1 MERQQ
6 TRWVVLGITL
16 GLLLKYGFYLPVL
29 FFPGL
34 GTILLLHW
42 LNIFVYEHL
51 FLCIPLSI
59 GIALLGSRLWK
70 KDREQEAM
78 PVSAQ

>member
-1 MERQQ
+1 VERQQ
-6 TRWVVLGITL
+6 TRWVAFGITL
-16 GLLLKYGFYLPVL
+16 GLLLKYGFYLSVL
-29 FFPGL
+29 FFPAL
-34 GTILLLHW
+34 GTVLLLRW

-51 FLCIPLSI
+51 FLYIPLSI

-78 PVSAQ
+78 PASAQ

>member
-1 MERQQ
+1 LERQQ
-6 TRWVVLGITL
+6 TRWVVFGITL
-16 GLLLKYGFYLPVL
+16 GLLLEYGSYLPVL
-29 FFPGL
+29 FFPAL
-34 GTILLLHW
+34 GTILLLRW

-70 KDREQEAM
+70 KGHEQEAM